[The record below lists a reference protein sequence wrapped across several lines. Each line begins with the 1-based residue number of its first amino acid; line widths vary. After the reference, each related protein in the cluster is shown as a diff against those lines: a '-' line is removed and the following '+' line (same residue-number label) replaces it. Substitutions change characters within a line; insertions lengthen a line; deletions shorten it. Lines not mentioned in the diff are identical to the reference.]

1 MIEKYVVT
9 TAIEETWPK
18 DKEKIIFLGEWC
30 KLHSRKKY
38 WEDLDFEVLD
48 YHWNDRQKL
57 ENDYKYL
64 IDLHERVLKIMVYKM
79 NDLHEVNYNMI
90 YWRILI
96 GPWLGTFIQTV
107 FDRWEMIQ
115 SAIKSNYKLQ
125 SISLEENYSEW
136 IPKDT
141 DDFYS
146 LLQLD
151 GWNSFIY
158 NQIIKIHRN
167 NFSTKKIKIKNTKKI
182 KSNFYKSNF
191 KEKIFQIYQFFA
203 KKINSNNSSLVITS
217 YLGIIDELKLSI
229 RLKQFPLLLN
239 FDKVS
244 KIYFDE
250 NKRKWKLDFDSKSS
264 FENFLIKLIPFQIPK
279 IYIEGFKK
287 LVEKSTKLN
296 WPKKPISIFTSNSMF
311 RDEIFK
317 HYAGENVEK
326 KIPLI
331 IAQHGGHYGLGKIFF
346 SEYHELSISSKYI
359 SWGWNVGLIKSRIY
373 PLGSFSSK
381 RAPFFK
387 TKKTKLLIST
397 VTYPRYSYSLASEH
411 ISTQWLSYFKD
422 QIIFINKLIKLIRD
436 SVIVKLYP
444 IDNGWNQIERWKDI
458 FPDLVYDTGNVNI
471 QEHYSKTKLYL
482 VTYNSTVFLD
492 CFRLD
497 FPTVIFWDPNY
508 CELRDSAKSI
518 FKDLKK
524 VKVFHESPDS
534 AAKHV
539 NEIWDDVLGWWKSE
553 EVLKAIEKFNN
564 NYNKGDKDLVY
575 RLSNIL
581 QQKN

>member
-250 NKRKWKLDFDSKSS
+250 NKRKWK
-264 FENFLIKLIPFQIPK
+264 
-279 IYIEGFKK
+279 
-287 LVEKSTKLN
+287 
-296 WPKKPISIFTSNSMF
+296 
-311 RDEIFK
+311 
-317 HYAGENVEK
+317 
-326 KIPLI
+326 
-331 IAQHGGHYGLGKIFF
+331 
-346 SEYHELSISSKYI
+346 
-359 SWGWNVGLIKSRIY
+359 
-373 PLGSFSSK
+373 
-381 RAPFFK
+381 
-387 TKKTKLLIST
+387 
-397 VTYPRYSYSLASEH
+397 
-411 ISTQWLSYFKD
+411 
-422 QIIFINKLIKLIRD
+422 
-436 SVIVKLYP
+436 
-444 IDNGWNQIERWKDI
+444 
-458 FPDLVYDTGNVNI
+458 
-471 QEHYSKTKLYL
+471 
-482 VTYNSTVFLD
+482 
-492 CFRLD
+492 
-497 FPTVIFWDPNY
+497 
-508 CELRDSAKSI
+508 
-518 FKDLKK
+518 
-524 VKVFHESPDS
+524 
-534 AAKHV
+534 
-539 NEIWDDVLGWWKSE
+539 
-553 EVLKAIEKFNN
+553 
-564 NYNKGDKDLVY
+564 
-575 RLSNIL
+575 
-581 QQKN
+581 